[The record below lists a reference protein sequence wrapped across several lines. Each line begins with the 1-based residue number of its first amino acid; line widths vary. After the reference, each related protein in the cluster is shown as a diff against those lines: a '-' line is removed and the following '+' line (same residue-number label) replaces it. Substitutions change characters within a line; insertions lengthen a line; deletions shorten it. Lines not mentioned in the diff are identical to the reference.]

1 MKPKKIIIKQL
12 KIGDKE
18 KILKADKGKRHSMCK
33 RDKERTDGRFLVG
46 NNASEKAVGEHL
58 TNWKNLSP
66 PNQTCTAKLEE
77 AL

>member
-1 MKPKKIIIKQL
+1 
-12 KIGDKE
+12 
-18 KILKADKGKRHSMCK
+18 MCK

-66 PNQTCTAKLEE
+66 PNQTCTAMLEE